1 MEKNYKKQFYKYFI
15 FAIVDMILSVAMLCV
30 GIIYITVG
38 STMLGLFLLVNSAV
52 DISSSYHYLAM
63 SIDMRK
69 SIEALGNIQ
78 KELSTS
84 DENPR

>member
-30 GIIYITVG
+30 GIVYITVG

-52 DISSSYHYLAM
+52 DISTSYHYLAM

-69 SIEALGNIQ
+69 SMKALENIQ